1 MALGIVMAASVLPSS
16 LVVPASS
23 DERGLYARRS
33 YSSAGGLANR
43 RPAAD
48 AWFSGAAAR
57 VPPAAVGEFVW
68 QVDRSGL

>member
-33 YSSAGGLANR
+33 YSSASSTSSVLRIA
-43 RPAAD
+43 
-48 AWFSGAAAR
+48 
-57 VPPAAVGEFVW
+57 
-68 QVDRSGL
+68 